1 MVIYC
6 SIHALNIMLR
16 NCLAKTLQKMKKE
29 KKRRNLISGWKLYVR
44 QHKVPLHTVRPH
56 PEMKEVDTYNNN
68 SQCDDRCLLPISC
81 LSLSLLACWSDWRS

>member
-29 KKRRNLISGWKLYVR
+29 KKMTKICRGIYLY
-44 QHKVPLHTVRPH
+44 K
-56 PEMKEVDTYNNN
+56 
-68 SQCDDRCLLPISC
+68 
-81 LSLSLLACWSDWRS
+81 

>member
-29 KKRRNLISGWKLYVR
+29 KKNDQNMQRNLSVQMRK
-44 QHKVPLHTVRPH
+44 
-56 PEMKEVDTYNNN
+56 
-68 SQCDDRCLLPISC
+68 
-81 LSLSLLACWSDWRS
+81 